1 MRMRAKTV
9 EFLKVLNRAHI
20 EHPTNTVIN
29 TNITT
34 ASGEPTPISPSVNK
48 IGGIQSD
55 NMYVIMFFCL
65 CLCLCVCLSARSVF
79 LFLLG
84 F

>member
-55 NMYVIMFFCL
+55 NMYVIMFFVFV
-65 CLCLCVCLSARSVF
+65 CVYVF
-79 LFLLG
+79 V
-84 F
+84 